1 MKVSPFVLLLTGF
14 VIWSGA
20 FLLLYGV
27 QATGCHL
34 DWHQIDVGPTSALR
48 LLLAVM
54 LVIVLALIGGLHWF
68 ATRALTEPQTDE
80 VRLLHKIG
88 GMLQA
93 AALVATLITY
103 GGVMWLTLC

>member
-34 DWHQIDVGPTSALR
+34 GWHRLDVGPISALR

-54 LVIVLALIGGLHWF
+54 LAATVGLIGGLHWY
-68 ATRALTEPQTDE
+68 ATRELTEPETDE
-80 VRLLHKIG
+80 ARLLRTIA
-88 GMLQA
+88 GMLQVA
-93 AALVATLITY
+93 AMVATVITFF
-103 GGVMWLTLC
+103 GVMWLTLC

>member
-1 MKVSPFVLLLTGF
+1 MKISPFLLLLTGF

-20 FLLLYGV
+20 FLGLYGA

-34 DWHQIDVGPTSALR
+34 GWHQVEIGPISALR

-54 LVIVLALIGGLHWF
+54 LVATVLLIAGLHVI
-68 ATRALTEPQTDE
+68 AARSLGEPQSE
-80 VRLLHKIG
+80 NARLLIKIG

-93 AALVATLITY
+93 AALVATVITY

>member
-20 FLLLYGV
+20 FLLLYGM
-27 QATGCHL
+27 QATGCHFG
-34 DWHQIDVGPTSALR
+34 WHQIDVGPTSALR
-48 LLLAVM
+48 LLLATI
-54 LVIVLALIGGLHWF
+54 LVLVLLLIGGLHWY
-68 ATRALTEPQTDE
+68 AKRVLGEPQTDE
-80 VRLLHKIG
+80 AKLLLKIA

-93 AALVATLITY
+93 AALVSTLITY

>member
-1 MKVSPFVLLLTGF
+1 MKLSPFVLLLTGF

-34 DWHQIDVGPTSALR
+34 GWHQLDVGPTSALR
-48 LLLAVM
+48 L
-54 LVIVLALIGGLHWF
+54 VLAFMLIVTLGLIGGLHWY
-68 ATRALTEPQTDE
+68 ATRELTEPQTDE
-80 VRLLHKIG
+80 ARLLHKIA
-88 GMLQA
+88 GMLHV
-93 AALVATLITY
+93 AALVATVITY